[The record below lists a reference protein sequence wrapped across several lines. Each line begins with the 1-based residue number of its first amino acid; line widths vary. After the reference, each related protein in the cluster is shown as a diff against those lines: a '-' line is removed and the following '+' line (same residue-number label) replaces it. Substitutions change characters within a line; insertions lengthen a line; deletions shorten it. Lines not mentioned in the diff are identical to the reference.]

1 MKTGTKRKS
10 GDFVR
15 QAKKSARGLVPKAGY
30 HILEHPSDLGIEASG
45 RTVGEAF
52 EQAAL
57 GLISVIAESEN
68 IESLDERKV
77 TVQAQDYE
85 NLLVKWLSEILYLY
99 DGEDYL
105 LKEAK
110 VESISPRK
118 LIARV
123 SGEKYDP
130 EKHKLKMD
138 VKAVTYHQLSIEMS
152 DTITTVRVFLD
163 I

>member
-1 MKTGTKRKS
+1 MLEG
-10 GDFVR
+10 G
-15 QAKKSARGLVPKAGY
+15 QAEFHL
-30 HILEHPSDLGIEASG
+30 LEHPSDLGIEASG

-57 GLISVIAESEN
+57 GLISVIADVAD
-68 IESLDERKV
+68 IEPLDERLVKV
-77 TVQAQDYE
+77 DAQDYE

-105 LKEAK
+105 LKVAK
-110 VESISPRK
+110 IESISPTK
-118 LIARV
+118 LAARI
-123 SGEKYDP
+123 SGEKYKP

-138 VKAVTYHQLSIEMS
+138 VKAVTYHQLSIETGKS
-152 DTITTVRVFLD
+152 ATTVRVFLD